1 MSPGKRGLFF
11 ASSALLLGMLA
22 CAGGVEGP
30 APSAV
35 PDVAPVSKARAAA
48 PAERVM
54 ADDILGINEAVSIPA
69 QILAR
74 QRPSPEQVKTW
85 LREDAKAARAVGAR
99 WVRSHTAVYP
109 NFSHHQFQAQG
120 RGYAAMDVWVQ
131 VVQEEGLKPLI
142 MLSPWSGNATGV
154 ETSEYVVADEA
165 AYTAWVTAAVE
176 RYDGD
181 GVDDMP
187 GLLAP
192 IRHWEVDNEPDLK
205 NSLPPKAGANR
216 YDPAKFCVPTQYARV
231 LLMTSKA
238 VKAADAGATVL
249 NGGLYRPHTP
259 QGAEYMRSLFK
270 TPGVLD
276 AVDAVSIHA
285 YFSSKDVVALERA
298 IDLAAEVAPGKPVWI
313 TETSVPAVDDKVPH
327 VNETYQAQ
335 TLARMIALALQRGVA
350 HVFWHSLNDPPI
362 RPQGLNNFWS
372 NSLYRAGATPN
383 DPLTMK
389 PAGYAYQALAQALA
403 EVPRDEVVA
412 TAASVKMGS
421 STLVLDGKVTVDPDH
436 HAVIRMGEQA
446 PVKVTKVSSTSDGP
460 TLVRPVA
467 R

>member
-1 MSPGKRGLFF
+1 MRPGGRGLIVPV
-11 ASSALLLGMLA
+11 SALLVGMLA

-35 PDVAPVSKARAAA
+35 PDVAPVSKARTAA

-54 ADDILGINEAVSIPA
+54 ADDILGINEAISVPA

-74 QRPSPEQVKTW
+74 QRPSEAQVQTW
-85 LREDAKAARAVGAR
+85 LRADAQAARAVGAR

-109 NFSHHQFQAQG
+109 NFSYHETKD
-120 RGYAAMDVWVQ
+120 RGFTGMDGWVQ
-131 VVQEEGLKPLI
+131 VVQEAGLKPLI
-142 MLSPWSGNATGV
+142 MLSPWAGNATGAQ
-154 ETSEYVVADEA
+154 TSSYVVTDEA
-165 AYTAWVTAAVE
+165 AYAAWVTSAVE

-187 GLLAP
+187 GLVAP

-205 NSLPPKAGANR
+205 NSLAPKGGTNR
-216 YDPAKFCVPTQYARV
+216 YDPATFCLPDQYARV
-231 LLMTSKA
+231 LLLTSKA
-238 VKAADAGATVL
+238 IKAADPGATVL

-259 QGAEYMRSLFK
+259 QGAAYMRSLFK
-270 TPGVLD
+270 TPGVID
-276 AVDAVSIHA
+276 AIDAVSLHA
-285 YFSSKDVVALERA
+285 YFSTKDVGALDRA
-298 IDLAAEVAPGKPVWI
+298 MALAAEVAPGKPVWI
-313 TETSVPAVDDKVPH
+313 TETSVPSVDEKVPH
-327 VNETYQAQ
+327 VNESYQAQ
-335 TLARMIALALQRGVA
+335 TLARVIALALQRGVV

-362 RPQGLNNFWS
+362 RPQGPNSFWS
-372 NSLYRAGATPN
+372 NSLYRAGATPD

-403 EVPRDEVVA
+403 EVTREEVVA
-412 TAASVKMGS
+412 DAASVRMGN
-421 STLVLDGKVTVDPDH
+421 STLVLDGKLTVDPSK

-446 PVKVTKVSSTSDGP
+446 PVKATKVSPADGP
-460 TLVRPVA
+460 TLVRPVE